1 MSDIAASPRAVREIE
16 HLWIPLTDGTRLAA
30 RMWLPED
37 AEAEPVPAILEYIP
51 YRKRDACRSS
61 DRQLHR
67 PVAQAGYACLRV
79 DIRGSGDS
87 EGFLTDEYTAQEQAD
102 GLEILAWI
110 AAQPWCTGA
119 VGMIGIS
126 WGGFNGL
133 QLAALRPPALKAVI
147 SVGSTDDRYATDV
160 HYYGGCLTKDN
171 IDWSAVMF
179 SHNALP
185 PDPEIVGKAWRT
197 MWLERLE
204 ANQPWAIQWMAHQ
217 RRDGYWRH
225 GSVCEDIGAIAVP
238 VLAINGWADNYA
250 ETVPRLL
257 ASLTGPRKGLVGP
270 WAHDYPDTGRP
281 GPQIGFHQECVRW
294 WDHWLKGIENAVMD
308 EPMYR
313 VWMQEHVPPRG
324 EYRERPGRWV
334 AEAQWPS
341 PRIAW
346 RHLAMNPGRLDAA
359 PGPET
364 PLTLCSML
372 STGRSQ
378 GELGRY
384 GSGGEWPGD
393 QREDD
398 GASLV
403 FLSDPLPERT
413 EILGAPV
420 VELTLS
426 SDRPVAM
433 AAVRLNDVA
442 PSGASTRVQHGLLNL
457 TQRNDCEAIE
467 PLVPGERITVRIEL
481 DDIAHAFPAGHR
493 IAVSVS
499 SAYWPMVWPSPE
511 IVTLTVVAG
520 ASRLELPVRP
530 ADPAD
535 DRLRPFDPPIEA
547 EGTPVTTLREPR
559 QNNILVTRD
568 TARQA
573 VTVQIVRDRGHR
585 RYDDIG
591 SQMGENGDAFY
602 RIAEDDPL
610 SAEAWTAFET
620 HYARDGIALRILT
633 RQRLTATRQAFRLE
647 AELEA
652 FENDAPVFSRRWDE
666 QFPRD
671 GI

>member
-1 MSDIAASPRAVREIE
+1 MHSIVANPRSVREIE
-16 HLWIPLTDGTRLAA
+16 HLWIPLADGTRLAA

-37 AEAEPVPAILEYIP
+37 AEADPVPAILEYIP

-61 DRQLHR
+61 DRLMHQ
-67 PVAQAGYACLRV
+67 PVAEAGYACLRV

-87 EGFLTDEYTAQEQAD
+87 EGILTDEYTAQEQAD

-110 AAQPWCTGA
+110 AAQPWCSGA

-133 QLAALRPPALKAVI
+133 QLAALRPRALKAVI

-160 HYYGGCLTKDN
+160 HYYGGGLTKDN

-185 PDPEIVGKAWRT
+185 PDPEIVGENWRA

-204 ANQPWAIQWMAHQ
+204 ANRPWAIGWMAHQ
-217 RRDGYWRH
+217 RRDAYWRH
-225 GSVCEDIGAIAVP
+225 GSVCEDIGAIEIPVMAV
-238 VLAINGWADNYA
+238 NGWADNYA
-250 ETVPRLL
+250 ETVPRLMATL
-257 ASLTGPRKGLVGP
+257 KGPRKGLVGP
-270 WAHDYPDTGRP
+270 WAHDYPNTGLP
-281 GPQIGFHQECVRW
+281 GPQIGFLQECVRW
-294 WDHWLKGIENAVMD
+294 WDRWLKGIDNAVMD

-324 EYRERPGRWV
+324 EYTERPGRWV
-334 AEAQWPS
+334 AEQSWPS
-341 PRIAW
+341 PRIQW
-346 RHLAMNPGRLDAA
+346 RHLAMNPGRLEET

-364 PLTLCSML
+364 PLAICSML

-398 GASLV
+398 GASLI
-403 FLSDPLPERT
+403 FLSGPLPERT

-420 VELTLS
+420 VELVIS
-426 SDRPVAM
+426 SDRPVAL

-457 TQRNDCEAIE
+457 TQRDDREHIA
-467 PLVPGERITVRIEL
+467 PLVPGERYRVRIEL

-511 IVTLTVVAG
+511 MATLTVVAG

-535 DRLRPFDPPIEA
+535 AELRAFDPPVIA
-547 EGTPVTTLREPR
+547 RVRANVTSLDLR
-559 QNNILVTRD
+559 
-568 TARQA
+568 
-573 VTVQIVRDRGHR
+573 TVHPDDDHIVVAALN
-585 RYDDIG
+585 
-591 SQMGENGDAFY
+591 SMGQE
-602 RIAEDDPL
+602 
-610 SAEAWTAFET
+610 
-620 HYARDGIALRILT
+620 ALRPIG
-633 RQRLTATRQAFRLE
+633 
-647 AELEA
+647 
-652 FENDAPVFSRRWDE
+652 N
-666 QFPRD
+666 
-671 GI
+671 

>member
-1 MSDIAASPRAVREIE
+1 MPAPVANPRAVREIE
-16 HLWIPLTDGTRLAA
+16 NLWIPMADGTRLAA

-37 AEAEPVPAILEYIP
+37 AEGDPVPAILEIIP
-51 YRKRDACRSS
+51 YRKRDASRSS
-61 DRQLHR
+61 DRQLHL

-87 EGFLTDEYTAQEQAD
+87 DGILSDEYTAREQAD

-110 AAQPWCTGA
+110 AAQPWCSGA

-133 QLAALRPPALKAVI
+133 QLAALRAPALKAI
-147 SVGSTDDRYATDV
+147 ITVGSTDDRYATDV

-185 PDPEIVGKAWRT
+185 PDPEIVGESWRA

-204 ANQPWAIQWMAHQ
+204 ANRPWALTWMAHQ
-217 RRDGYWRH
+217 RRDAYWRH
-225 GSVCEDIGAIAVP
+225 GSVCEDIGAIEIP
-238 VLAINGWADNYA
+238 VFAINGWADNYA

-257 ASLTGPRKGLVGP
+257 ASLPGPRKGLVGP

-281 GPQIGFHQECVRW
+281 GPQIGFQQECIRW
-294 WDHWLKGIENAVMD
+294 WDHWLKGIDNGVMN

-324 EYRERPGRWV
+324 EYPERPGRWV
-334 AEAQWPS
+334 AEAAWPS
-341 PRIAW
+341 PRIGW
-346 RHLAMNPGRLDAA
+346 RHLAMNPGRLDDEAGA
-359 PGPET
+359 EV
-364 PLTLCSML
+364 PLPLCSMQT
-372 STGRSQ
+372 TGRCQ

-403 FLSDPLPERT
+403 FLSDPLDERV

-420 VELTLS
+420 AALTLS
-426 SDRPVAM
+426 SDRPIALV
-433 AAVRLNDVA
+433 AVRLNDVA

-457 TQRNDCEAIE
+457 TQRNDREAIE
-467 PLVPGERITVRIEL
+467 PLVPGQRYEVRIEL

-499 SAYWPMVWPSPE
+499 STNWPLVWPSPE
-511 IVTLTVVAG
+511 VVTLTVVAG
-520 ASRLELPVRP
+520 ASHLELPVRP

-535 DRLRPFDPPIEA
+535 AGLRPFDPPIEPQ
-547 EGTPVTTLREPR
+547 GTPVTTLREAR
-559 QNNILVTRD
+559 ENNTLVTRD
-568 TARQA
+568 AAHLAT
-573 VTVQIVRDRGHR
+573 TVQIVRDRGHR
-585 RYDDIG
+585 RFDDIG
-591 SQMGENGDAFY
+591 SELAENGDVFY
-602 RIAEDDPL
+602 RIVEDDPL
-610 SAEAWTAFET
+610 SAESWTACET
-620 HYARDGIALRILT
+620 LYNRDGVRLRIAT
-633 RQRLTATRQAFRLE
+633 RQRLTADRRAFRLE
-647 AELEA
+647 AGLEA
-652 FENDAPVFSRRWDE
+652 FENDKPVFSRTWDE
-666 QFPRD
+666 RFPRD